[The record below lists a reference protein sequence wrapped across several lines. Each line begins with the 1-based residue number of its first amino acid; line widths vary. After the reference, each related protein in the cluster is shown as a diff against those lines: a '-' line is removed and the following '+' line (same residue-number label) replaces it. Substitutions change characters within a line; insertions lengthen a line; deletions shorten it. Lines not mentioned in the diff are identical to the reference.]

1 MHALSLLIF
10 PELKPKRR
18 RLPMISDRG
27 KFNWREKQKRIG
39 GEKKYNS
46 AAAKTNAEERFKKQH
61 RSIWD
66 LDDYLAKELH
76 FPRALPPRNRREAQG
91 CEIKITDEL
100 HHGDFSFFLIFL

>member
-1 MHALSLLIF
+1 
-10 PELKPKRR
+10 
-18 RLPMISDRG
+18 MISDRG

-100 HHGDFSFFLIFL
+100 HHGDFSFF